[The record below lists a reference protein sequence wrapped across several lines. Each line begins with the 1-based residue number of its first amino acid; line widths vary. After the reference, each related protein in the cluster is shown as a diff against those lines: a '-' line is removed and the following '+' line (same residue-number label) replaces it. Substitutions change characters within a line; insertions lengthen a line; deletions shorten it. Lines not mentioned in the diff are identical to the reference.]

1 MVVEEG
7 MSPQDWIARW
17 TTGPAALIDE
27 TPDPESFTVIDMQAN
42 RVVDPASF
50 KSKSRNMPF
59 AGMRFAAWPV
69 LTVLHGR
76 VTFAATEQPNCP

>member
-17 TTGPAALIDE
+17 TTGPAALIGE
-27 TPDPESFTVIDMQAN
+27 TPDSDSFTVIDTQAN
-42 RVVDPASF
+42 RTVDPASF

-69 LTVLHGR
+69 LTVLRGR
-76 VTFAATEQPNCP
+76 VTFSDSES